1 MYDNLKKALSK
12 RGISNK
18 DLAEFLGVDIKTIQN
33 RFSGKCDW
41 DIKEVFQITKF
52 LLPEYRLEWLF
63 ATDAA

>member
-1 MYDNLKKALSK
+1 MYDNLKRELSK
-12 RGISNK
+12 KGISNK
-18 DLAEFLGVDIKTIQN
+18 ALAEFLGVDEKTIQN

-41 DIKEVFQITKF
+41 GFKEVSQITRF